1 MLNTI
6 ITISI
11 ILIVAIGLFKYSQR
25 GYLCVEYNEYL
36 SADNQYLVKSAK
48 IGSKRIT
55 NKIKPSKESF
65 NKIYIPY
72 AYNSGCC
79 GRTIFKKVFA
89 HDEDVV
95 AGYDFNG
102 YEIIPNNEI
111 ENVFKNI
118 EKYQNV

>member
-11 ILIVAIGLFKYSQR
+11 ILIGAIALFKYSQR

-36 SADNQYLVKSAK
+36 SSDNQYLVKSARV
-48 IGSKRIT
+48 GSKRIT
-55 NKIKPSKESF
+55 DKIKPSKESF

-72 AYNSGCC
+72 AHNSGCC

-102 YEIIPNNEI
+102 YETIPDNEI
-111 ENVFKNI
+111 ENVFHHI
-118 EKYQNV
+118 ERYQNV